1 MNMSG
6 CFAAMNRW
14 FFLGFALGGLVGA
27 FAGLLMAPFKGD
39 TARRRMIDVT
49 RPARV
54 RLSGMYVHFGEKAR
68 QRAETIRQ
76 AI

>member
-6 CFAAMNRW
+6 RFAAMNKW
-14 FFLGFALGGLVGA
+14 FFIGFALGGLAGA
-27 FAGLLMAPFKGD
+27 YAGLLSAPSKGG
-39 TARRRMIDVT
+39 TMRRRMIDGT

-54 RLSGMYVHFGEKAR
+54 RLSGMYVHFGDKAR
-68 QRAETIRQ
+68 EKAETIRQ